1 MCGVWVVPIV
11 GGISPVKQERM
22 LKKLPEV
29 AALVMHHKCSCNL
42 AVLIHFNLRWHV
54 MQHELQ
60 RLFAFA
66 LASYTSVTGILLGHK
81 EIFIALTGCLSS

>member
-29 AALVMHHKCSCNL
+29 AAFCVMHHKCSCNCS
-42 AVLIHFNLRWHV
+42 VLMHFDLRLHV
-54 MQHELQ
+54 MQYPLRQ
-60 RLFAFA
+60 LFAPC
-66 LASYTSVTGILLGHK
+66 TSVTGIF
-81 EIFIALTGCLSS
+81 EVTRSF

>member
-29 AALVMHHKCSCNL
+29 AAFGVMHHNCSCNCS
-42 AVLIHFNLRWHV
+42 VLMHTKLQSHV
-54 MQHELQ
+54 MQYLLRQ
-60 RLFAFA
+60 L
-66 LASYTSVTGILLGHK
+66 LAPCISHFHSR
-81 EIFIALTGCLSS
+81 